1 MSYGGDDI
9 TIENKDTGQ
18 RYAGKRRRGIAF
30 LKNGQRSNDYIQS
43 SIRVFS
49 LVKAAALMLA
59 AVGGLLLGILRWVA
73 LPQFKA
79 AVAAEVAPIADRL
92 TIDEQKFDQHLLDVA
107 TRSALYPTREDLRR
121 DLDEIKASLEAIRSR
136 QK

>member
-1 MSYGGDDI
+1 MPYSGDDI
-9 TIENKDTGQ
+9 NIEDQDTGQ
-18 RYAGKRRRGIAF
+18 RYSGKRRRGIAF
-30 LKNGQRSNDYIQS
+30 LKNGKRSNDYIQS

-49 LVKAAALMLA
+49 LVKAAALMLS
-59 AVGGLLLGILRWVA
+59 AVGVLMLGILRWVA

-79 AVAAEVAPIADRL
+79 AVAAEIAPLADRL
-92 TIDEQKFDQHLLDVA
+92 TVDEDKFDQHILDVA
-107 TRSALYPTREDLRR
+107 TRSALYPTRDDLRR

>member
-1 MSYGGDDI
+1 MSRAGEDI
-9 TIENKDTGQ
+9 TIENGETGQ
-18 RYAGKRRRGIAF
+18 RYAAKRRRGMTF
-30 LKNGQRSNDYIQS
+30 LKNGKRSNDYIQS

-49 LVKAAALMLA
+49 LVKAAALMLS
-59 AVGGLLLGILRWVA
+59 AVGVLMLGILRWVA

-79 AVAAEVAPIADRL
+79 AVAAEVAPIAERL
-92 TIDEQKFDQHLLDVA
+92 TVDEEKFDQHLLEIA
-107 TRSALYPTREDLRR
+107 NKSGLYPTREDLRR